1 MECLN
6 GGASSLG
13 IQHLSALTKVEV
25 TITGNHKD
33 DWNYDPAEDNRHDG
47 TVRFVSRAINAAIE
61 TLPNCPTVRF
71 RTPNGWDCIHFKRYL
86 RYLNEETGGLFI
98 EWFEIWQIREEQ
110 AGQATDGE
118 TGQEEETN
126 KGEEDDQTDEEKTDE
141 KEHSADDRVNNAK
154 PRTEYGGNGAMH
166 RAIIGFKVSHV
177 TVRYPHPPLLFS
189 SGTPIIHAVLHLG
202 VLPLLISI
210 ITSHRCRCLEAP
222 AAGSAVRRPAINQAT
237 ASCSHGVTV
246 SSAHNTTR
254 SREQSF
260 MAGPPSPP
268 VSASMGVMDQLLPKL
283 SMLLAEEYD
292 KLRGVSK
299 QIKFLRSE
307 LGAMSVALQVLADAE
322 HLSDQMKR
330 WRDQVRELAYDIED
344 CIDAFMARADRERGG
359 PTGILGLFHKF
370 KRLVSRHEIANELQ
384 ELKARAIEASER
396 YQRYGFIEQVSKSR
410 TCVVDPR
417 LPALYEDIE
426 KLVGIDG
433 PKEEVMELLSMEMNG
448 GASARRL
455 RVVAIAGCGGLGKTT
470 LAKQVYDSVKSQ
482 FTCAAFVSVSQS
494 PDVRKILRDIAKAV
508 GLIQNTHDDDD
519 ERQLIDKLREH
530 LQDKRYFV
538 VLDDVWDLEAWKFI
552 KPALLNNDSGS
563 RIITTTRNTTV
574 ALSFS
579 PQGSNVYQMKPLSF
593 SDSKKLLF
601 KRAFG
606 SENLCCTHLGSVP
619 NELLKRCHGLPL
631 AIIAISSILVDQHAK
646 GEWDRVLSDIGSALA
661 RNPGAGTI
669 TTILSLSYF
678 DCPRHLRSC
687 LLYLSV
693 FPEDYEIKK
702 QHLINKWIAEGFINE
717 EEGQTKYETGE
728 DYFNDLINRS
738 MIQPVDVKYGQ
749 AKACR
754 VHDIILDYIKCKAAE
769 ENFVTSS
776 DVVKHGYSSD
786 YKVRRL
792 CVHNQSEENA
802 TLWAS
807 LSLSQVRSVSI
818 FGLPVNTFLLFSSTL
833 RVLDLEEYRGMMKD
847 HNLASIE
854 KLFRLLY
861 LRLCSRSIHKLPEKI
876 GELQYLQTLD
886 VRGTSIEELPPAITK
901 LQRLTH
907 LYVNREVR
915 FPDGMIAQMLSL
927 EELRLYGV
935 QSLKQWNSL
944 KEFSK
949 LTKLRT
955 LEIKW
960 NFDLPDGSEG
970 ISQAKVI
977 QTYVGTLL
985 SLCNLQNLLI
995 TDASRMYP
1003 LSLDSWHPA
1012 APCSL
1017 RKLWIKGFP
1026 IYKVPNWI
1034 LSLGNLGVLK
1044 LWIFCLTP
1052 KDVEILGAI
1061 PSLVFLKLTTAGGSN
1076 GRIGI
1081 HGSKGF
1087 RSLKYFYLS
1096 IGCCGTAL
1104 EFEAGSLPKVE
1115 HLNLVLC
1122 VHKMECRNG
1131 AYNLGIQH
1139 LSALCKIEF
1148 QIRGYRW
1155 DDNRCGAMVNAYDD
1169 TIRCVLRDISAAVEA
1184 LPNQP
1189 TIRFENAKR
1198 DQCDHFK
1205 YQDKIDE
1212 EEEVKHMDVGEKEHT
1227 DDQEE
1232 IDNEKN
1238 MRISKGHSSRTS
1250 NPYNP
1255 HHERAT
1261 WKRIIEKGTTH
1272 GIWIEAKGI
1281 VIIPD
1286 ASKSK

>member
-1 MECLN
+1 M
-6 GGASSLG
+6 
-13 IQHLSALTKVEV
+13 
-25 TITGNHKD
+25 
-33 DWNYDPAEDNRHDG
+33 
-47 TVRFVSRAINAAIE
+47 
-61 TLPNCPTVRF
+61 
-71 RTPNGWDCIHFKRYL
+71 RYL
-86 RYLNEETGGLFI
+86 
-98 EWFEIWQIREEQ
+98 
-110 AGQATDGE
+110 
-118 TGQEEETN
+118 
-126 KGEEDDQTDEEKTDE
+126 
-141 KEHSADDRVNNAK
+141 
-154 PRTEYGGNGAMH
+154 
-166 RAIIGFKVSHV
+166 
-177 TVRYPHPPLLFS
+177 HPPLLFS
-189 SGTPIIHAVLHLG
+189 SGTQIIHAVLHLG
-202 VLPLLISI
+202 FLPLLISI
-210 ITSHRCRCLEAP
+210 TRSHRRRCLEAP
-222 AAGSAVRRPAINQAT
+222 A
-237 ASCSHGVTV
+237 VTV
-246 SSAHNTTR
+246 SSQHDRKKGAT
-254 SREQSF
+254 
-260 MAGPPSPP
+260 MPAPPAP

-283 SMLLAEEYD
+283 STLLEEEYD
-292 KLRGVSK
+292 RLRGVSK

-322 HLSDQMKR
+322 HLSEQMKH

-344 CIDAFMARADRERGG
+344 CIDSFMARADRERGG
-359 PTGILGLFHKF
+359 PTGILGLFHRFRK
-370 KRLVSRHEIANELQ
+370 LVSRHEIANELQ

-396 YQRYGFIEQVSKSR
+396 YQRYGFIEQASSKSR
-410 TCVVDPR
+410 SCAVDPR

-433 PKEEVMELLSMEMNG
+433 PKKEVMELLSM
-448 GASARRL
+448 ASARRL

-470 LAKQVYDSVKSQ
+470 LAKQVYDTVKSR
-482 FTCAAFVSVSQS
+482 FACAAFVSVSQS
-494 PDVRKILRDIAKAV
+494 PDVRKILRDIAKGV
-508 GLIQNTHDDDD
+508 GLIQSTQDDDD

-563 RIITTTRNTTV
+563 RIITTTRNTTI

-579 PQGSNVYQMKPLSF
+579 PQGCNVYQMKPLSF
-593 SDSKKLLF
+593 SDSKKLLL

-606 SENLCCTHLGSVP
+606 SENLSCTHLGSVP
-619 NELLKRCHGLPL
+619 NELLKKCHGLPL
-631 AIIAISSILVDQHAK
+631 AIITISSILADQHAK

-678 DCPRHLRSC
+678 DCPRYLRSC
-687 LLYLSV
+687 LLYFSV

-717 EEGQTKYETGE
+717 EEGRTKYETGE
-728 DYFNDLINRS
+728 GYFNDLINRS

-754 VHDIILDYIKCKAAE
+754 VHDIILDYIKCKSAE

-792 CVHNQSEENA
+792 CVHNQNEENA

-807 LSLSQVRSVSI
+807 LSLSRVRSVSI

-861 LRLCSRSIHKLPEKI
+861 LRICSRSVHKLPEKI

-886 VRGTSIEELPPAITK
+886 VRGTSIEELPPAITQ

-915 FPDGMIAQMLSL
+915 FPDGMIGQMLSL

-935 QSLKQWNSL
+935 QSFKQWKSL
-944 KEFSK
+944 KEFNK
-949 LTKLRT
+949 LTNLRT

-960 NFDLPDGSEG
+960 NSDLPDGSEG
-970 ISQAKVI
+970 ISQAKII

-985 SLCNLQNLLI
+985 TLRNLQNLLI

-1003 LSLDSWHPA
+1003 LSLDSWNPA

-1034 LSLGNLGVLK
+1034 VSLGNLGALK

-1052 KDVEILGAI
+1052 KDVEILGAV

-1076 GRIGI
+1076 GRIVI
-1081 HGSKGF
+1081 HGRKGF
-1087 RSLKYFYLS
+1087 RSLKCFYLG
-1096 IGCCGTAL
+1096 IGCCGTEL
-1104 EFEAGSLPKVE
+1104 EFEVGSLPKVE

-1131 AYNLGIQH
+1131 SYDLGIQH

-1205 YQDKIDE
+1205 YRFTEFNKAHGGFLTEWLKFWQIE
-1212 EEEVKHMDVGEKEHT
+1212 EEQAG
-1227 DDQEE
+1227 QE
-1232 IDNEKN
+1232 
-1238 MRISKGHSSRTS
+1238 S
-1250 NPYNP
+1250 
-1255 HHERAT
+1255 
-1261 WKRIIEKGTTH
+1261 
-1272 GIWIEAKGI
+1272 
-1281 VIIPD
+1281 
-1286 ASKSK
+1286 